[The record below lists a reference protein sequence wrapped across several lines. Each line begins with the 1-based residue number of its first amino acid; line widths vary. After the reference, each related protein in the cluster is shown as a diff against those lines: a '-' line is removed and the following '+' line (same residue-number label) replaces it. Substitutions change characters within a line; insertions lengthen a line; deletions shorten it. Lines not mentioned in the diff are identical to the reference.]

1 MTAAIVDEVPDDEE
15 VAGVAH
21 RIDNVQLKIQT
32 LAHRLVHHL
41 VALRQ
46 SLLAQMAQ
54 IAYRVEALRHWK
66 FRQQQMAELQLDVT
80 AVCNP
85 TGILQR
91 LRIAA
96 KKLSHLLSAFEIK
109 AIVGKAHTARVVNI
123 ARRLNAQQYILR
135 LRVLAAH
142 IMQVVCRHQ
151 SYAKLL
157 RQLTQA
163 LGSSFFLRNI
173 VILDF
178 QKIIV
183 LAKNVDIFLHAATR
197 TVHIAAV
204 NQARHL
210 TGDAGA
216 EADNAL
222 AIGAQD
228 VLIYARLIIKAFQLS
243 LADNPHEIVVA
254 NIVFGQQN
262 QMVTR
267 FLCHIEMRALRQ
279 VHLAADNRLDACL
292 RAFLIKLHCAVHY
305 AVVSNRQAVHP
316 QLLRIGDKL
325 RDFRCAVKQAIFCMY
340 M

>member
-1 MTAAIVDEVPDDEE
+1 MAATVVDEVPDDEE
-15 VAGVAH
+15 VAGIAH
-21 RIDNVQLKIQT
+21 RIDNVQLKVQT
-32 LAHRLVHHL
+32 LAHRLVHDL

-46 SLLAQMAQ
+46 SLLAQMTQ
-54 IAYRVEALRHWK
+54 IAYGIEAVRHRK
-66 FRQQQMAELQLDVT
+66 LRQQQMAELQLHVA
-80 AVCNP
+80 AVGNP
-85 TGILQR
+85 AGILQR

-96 KKLSHLLSAFEIK
+96 KQLRHLLRAFEIK
-109 AIVGKAHTARVVNI
+109 AVVREAHTARVVNI
-123 ARRLNAQQYILR
+123 ARRLDAQQHVLR
-135 LRVLAAH
+135 LGVLTAH
-142 IMQVVCRHQ
+142 IMQVVRRHQ
-151 SYAKLL
+151 TYAKLL

-163 LGSSFFLRNI
+163 LGSSFFLGNI

-183 LAKNVDIFLHAATR
+183 LAKNIDIFLHTATR
-197 TVHIAAV
+197 TVHITAV

-210 TGDAGA
+210 TGDTGA

-222 AIGAQD
+222 AIGTQD

-243 LADNPHEIVVA
+243 LADNLHEIVVA

-267 FLCHIEMRALRQ
+267 FFCHIEMRALRQ

-292 RAFLIKLHCAVHY
+292 RAFLIKFHRAVHY

-325 RDFRCAVKQAIFCMY
+325 RDFRRAVEQAVFCMY

>member
-1 MTAAIVDEVPDDEE
+1 MTAAVVDEVPDDEE

-41 VALRQ
+41 IALRQ
-46 SLLAQMAQ
+46 SLLAQMTQ
-54 IAYRVEALRHWK
+54 IAYGVEALRHRK
-66 FRQQQMAELQLDVT
+66 LRQQQMAELQLHVA

-85 TGILQR
+85 AGILQR

-96 KKLSHLLSAFEIK
+96 KQLSHLLSAFEIK
-109 AIVGKAHTARVVNI
+109 AVVRETHTARVVNI
-123 ARRLNAQQYILR
+123 TRRLDAQQHVLR
-135 LRVLAAH
+135 LCVLTAH
-142 IMQVVCRHQ
+142 IMQVVRRHQ
-151 SYAKLL
+151 TYAKLL

-163 LGSSFFLRNI
+163 LGSSFFLGNI

-204 NQARHL
+204 YQARHL

-243 LADNPHEIVVA
+243 LADNPHEIVIA

-292 RAFLIKLHCAVHY
+292 RAFLIKFHRAVHY

-325 RDFRCAVKQAIFCMY
+325 RDFRRAVEQAVFCMY